1 VNVAGRSFLFI
12 ITVCVVACS
21 DSTLLEPAAPEGA
34 ASASSSLDFEAG
46 ALTVMTRNMYI
57 GNDVDLI
64 IAALAS
70 PDPNDDIPVFLA
82 GVETFQK
89 TDFPARA
96 EAMADEIL
104 RTRPHV
110 VGLQEVD
117 HVLIDLR
124 GFGIPLNIDMDFL
137 PILLAA
143 LSARG
148 LNYAVAAQVTN
159 FDASPLPGVRVTD
172 HDALLVDASRVSVG
186 PTVTARTYTTNRPPA
201 GPVTLIRGFVA
212 IDVSV
217 TGLPMIKVA
226 NTHLES
232 GPGADLANIR
242 VAQARELMEF
252 IGRASPAVVLGDLN
266 DGPES
271 GMHRTVTRAG
281 FIDIWAALSPEE
293 RGFTCC
299 QVADLSNQ
307 TSILNQR
314 IDYVF
319 ARGFHPH
326 KKLSTV
332 NLVGDR
338 LSDRIPGPAYLIWP
352 SDHAGVVAS
361 LPSKNKGEEQEGDLV
376 LARSALSP

>member
-1 VNVAGRSFLFI
+1 VNFVGRSSLFI
-12 ITVCVVACS
+12 VTVFAAACS
-21 DSTLLEPAAPEGA
+21 DSSLIDPTSPEVAA
-34 ASASSSLDFEAG
+34 AG
-46 ALTVMTRNMYI
+46 STSRESHTGRLTVMTRNMYI

-89 TDFPARA
+89 TDLPTRA
-96 EAMADEIL
+96 GALADEIL
-104 RTRPHV
+104 RARPHV

-172 HDALLVDASRVSVG
+172 HDALLVDASRVKVG
-186 PTVTARTYTTNRPPA
+186 PRVTARTYATNRPPA

-217 TGLPMIKVA
+217 AGLPSIKVA

-232 GPGADLANIR
+232 GPGADLAAIR

-252 IGRASPAVVLGDLN
+252 IGRTSPAVVLGDLN
-266 DGPES
+266 DGPKS
-271 GMHRTVTRAG
+271 GMHRVLTKAG
-281 FIDIWAALSPEE
+281 FIDVWAALSPGE

-307 TSILNQR
+307 TSVLNQR

-319 ARGFHPH
+319 TRGFSRH

-332 NLVGDR
+332 SLVGDR
-338 LSDRIPGPAYLIWP
+338 PGDRVPGPAYLIWP

-361 LPSKNKGEEQEGDLV
+361 LPSENEGEEQEGNFA
-376 LARSALSP
+376 LAR